1 MSAAKGE
8 DEGEVKTTSPHL
20 CPPLAK
26 GRRLNGLGDHNN
38 KPQI

>member
-1 MSAAKGE
+1 MGKTKGE
-8 DEGEVKTTSPHL
+8 DKGEVKTPSPHL

-26 GRRLNGLGDHNN
+26 GRRLNGLGNHNN